1 MEELLR
7 LVHSDPEL
15 WEIVEKLKDQDQ
27 NLDDYF
33 LSVANMLAIEL
44 EELHRTDFTDKL
56 VSLFGGLPE
65 PAFRLVAPLCH
76 VALDIFLMKAIP
88 TSKTFKE

>member
-7 LVHSDPEL
+7 LVQSDPEL

-27 NLDDYF
+27 NLDDFF
-33 LSVANMLAIEL
+33 LSVANMLAVEL

-65 PAFRLVAPLCH
+65 PAFRLVQC
-76 VALDIFLMKAIP
+76 IP
-88 TSKTFKE
+88 DMFYVLLILKKYFV